1 MKYQSSSS
9 QCLKVSSKVKFT
21 DRFTEWQ
28 KDGMTEWQTT
38 VNIDSCRKP
47 QAYPLKVFPKVWL
60 KQHFYLFKYVT
71 LKV

>member
-1 MKYQSSSS
+1 MKYQSSS

-47 QAYPLKVFPKVWL
+47 QAYPLKVFR
-60 KQHFYLFKYVT
+60 KYDKNNTFILVNM
-71 LKV
+71 LH